1 MVSNL
6 LEVVPNVSLGWRKV
20 GVRKG
25 QFPEKKAERTMSIA
39 NGQH

>member
-1 MVSNL
+1 MALLWSSNL

-25 QFPEKKAERTMSIA
+25 QFPEKRKRR
-39 NGQH
+39 QKKQ